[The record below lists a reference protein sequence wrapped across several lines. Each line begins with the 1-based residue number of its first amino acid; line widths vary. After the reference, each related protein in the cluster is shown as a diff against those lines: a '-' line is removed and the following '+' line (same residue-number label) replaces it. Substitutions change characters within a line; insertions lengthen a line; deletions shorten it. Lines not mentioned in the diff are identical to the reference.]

1 MGQAVNVLNLPVG
14 VAMAGG
20 LAVFEVYAWFC
31 VGEIIGK
38 RQLIGTLLRVLRMC
52 NQIQTRHRS
61 ETGGIIAA
69 LKCRKVFS
77 RARPMH
83 LEGC

>member
-38 RQLIGTLLRVLRMC
+38 RQLIGALPPVLRSLSVVV
-52 NQIQTRHRS
+52 RRRS
-61 ETGGIIAA
+61 EGGGMRVAA
-69 LKCRKVFS
+69 LG
-77 RARPMH
+77 
-83 LEGC
+83 GCC